1 MSSQYDAVAL
11 VRAAQTGDQRAQ
23 DELVG
28 AYLPLL
34 YNVVGRALHG
44 HADTDDIVQE
54 TMLRALGSLGSLRDP
69 ASFQSWLLAIA
80 MNELRRHWQSPAEQG
95 PGPLPETR
103 EIADPGA
110 DFVDLTIL
118 RLGLSGQRRETA
130 EATRWLDPDDNA
142 LLSLWW
148 LEVSGRLSR
157 TEVAAAMGLSPQHTA
172 VRVQRMKA
180 QLETARTVVRALAL
194 RPLCPGLGQ
203 VAEAWDGSPSAL
215 WRKRLAR
222 HVRDCPLCSEQGAG
236 LVVAE
241 RLLVGLAL
249 VPLGAGL
256 AAAPGLFHGAQAA
269 AATGMPGGPVPVHPA
284 SGGAIPGDP
293 VSGGAIPG
301 GQAGTPGDPF
311 SGGSAGGHP
320 PADGTYAAQ
329 SGAPAGTGGHAGGGH
344 AGASSAGTGG
354 GTHAGTG
361 GTHAAA
367 GAGKHRRKRGGQAV
381 TVGASVVLLLAV
393 GGVVYTSTRSSED
406 NGKEARTPASAPV
419 TSASASASPSPS
431 KSPSKSSS
439 PSPSKKPKP
448 KPKPS
453 SAKPSP
459 TRKPTPTAEPK
470 SEPGGG
476 SQVDQVTRLVNA
488 ERAKNG
494 CGPVTANPKLQSAAQ
509 SHSDDMADRDYFS
522 HTDPDGGDPGD
533 RITAAGYRWSTYG
546 ENIAAGQ
553 QTPSQVMEGWMNSEG
568 HRANILNC
576 GFKEI
581 GVGLRKDAS
590 GPIWTQNFGTAL

>member
-1 MSSQYDAVAL
+1 MSNEFEPVAL
-11 VRAAQTGDQRAQ
+11 VRAAQTGDVRAQ
-23 DELVG
+23 DELVS

-44 HADTDDIVQE
+44 HADVDDVVQE
-54 TMLRALGSLGSLRDP
+54 TMLRALGALGSLRDP
-69 ASFQSWLLAIA
+69 ASFRSWLLAIA
-80 MNELRRHWQSPAEQG
+80 MNEMRRYWQTHPVEQNT
-95 PGPLPETR
+95 GPLNEAQ

-130 EATRWLDPDDNA
+130 EATRWLDSDDNA

-148 LEVSGRLSR
+148 LEVSGQLSR
-157 TEVAAAMGLSPQHTA
+157 ADVAAAMGLSAQHTA

-180 QLETARTVVRALAL
+180 QLETARAVIRALATN
-194 RPLCPGLGQ
+194 PPCPGLAQ
-203 VAEAWDGSPSAL
+203 VTESWDGQPSAL

-249 VPLGAGL
+249 VPLSAAL
-256 AAAPGLFHGAQAA
+256 AAYLQMFHGSAAA
-269 AATGMPGGPVPVHPA
+269 AATGIPGGAGH
-284 SGGAIPGDP
+284 GGAISDP
-293 VSGGAIPG
+293 LSGGPLPDPG
-301 GQAGTPGDPF
+301 V
-311 SGGSAGGHP
+311 
-320 PADGTYAAQ
+320 
-329 SGAPAGTGGHAGGGH
+329 GGGAGSTGHH
-344 AGASSAGTGG
+344 AATGG
-354 GTHAGTG
+354 GADH
-361 GTHAAA
+361 
-367 GAGKHRRKRGGQAV
+367 GAGSALGRAGRHRRKRGTHAV
-381 TVGASVVLLLAV
+381 TAGATVVLLLAV
-393 GGVVYTSTRSSED
+393 GGVIYSINRDSED
-406 NGKEARTPASAPV
+406 DSHEARTEPVKAPV
-419 TSASASASPSPS
+419 STSAAPSPTPSRSPSPSASPSRS
-431 KSPSKSSS
+431 E
-439 PSPSKKPKP
+439 KP

-453 SAKPSP
+453 SPKP
-459 TRKPTPTAEPK
+459 KPTPSRTTATPQKATPK
-470 SEPGGG
+470 ADTGGG
-476 SQVDQVTRLVNA
+476 SAIAQVTQLVNN

-509 SHSDDMADRDYFS
+509 GHSDDMADRDFFS

-553 QTPSQVMEGWMNSEG
+553 QTPAQVMEGWMNSSG

-576 GFKEI
+576 DFKEI
-581 GVGLRKDAS
+581 GVGLRQAPS
-590 GPIWTQNFGTAL
+590 GPLWTQNFGTAL